1 MCSLMCRTPNLKK
14 LVFLISGNISK
25 IGLETAMRSWRGL
38 ESITISSM
46 LHRID
51 FFEAIGK
58 YCTNIV
64 SLKITYCFELFEAEA
79 LVRYTPNL
87 KVLSIRNMTIAMRG
101 LCHALNNLEHLE
113 VVNLCHSDIL
123 DTDNWNQV
131 YSIDDVLSRV
141 NISCKLITT
150 CQIST
155 CNRCKNQCTRNPI
168 RLPCEPSED
177 IWRED
182 EIRSLSR

>member
-1 MCSLMCRTPNLKK
+1 M
-14 LVFLISGNISK
+14 LVFPISGNISK
-25 IGLETAMRSWRGL
+25 IGIETAMRLWRGL
-38 ESITISSM
+38 ESITITPM
-46 LHRID
+46 VHHID

-64 SLKITYCFELFEAEA
+64 SLKITYSFQLFEAKA

-87 KVLSIRNMTIAMRG
+87 KVLSIRNMTITMRG
-101 LCHALNNLEHLE
+101 LCHALNNLKHLE
-113 VVNLCHSDIL
+113 VVNLCHSEIL
-123 DTDNWNQV
+123 DIDNWIQV

-155 CNRCKNQCTRNPI
+155 CNRCNNQSMRYPL
-168 RLPCEPSED
+168 RVPCEPLED

-182 EIRSLSR
+182 EICSFSH